1 MKITVEA
8 TVSLEDVLAETSRS
22 DVLDALD
29 MDEVLHE
36 IDKDTMV
43 SFVANNYG
51 NEIMG
56 EIGDYE
62 VIRHVSRNIS
72 MGSLIDDLD
81 EGDKAELREILAADD
96 EPDQPKLTA
105 DQWDLIKCGLKAI
118 ITLRGL
124 IGSGQ
129 PGDARGRKEQAIVD
143 LINNHFPS

>member
-8 TVSLEDVLAETSRS
+8 TVSLEDVLAETSLS

-29 MDEVLHE
+29 MDEVLRE

-43 SFVANNYG
+43 SFVVSNYASSVLSD
-51 NEIMG
+51 MD
-56 EIGDYE
+56 DYE

-72 MGSLIDDLD
+72 MATLLEDLD
-81 EGDKAELREILAADD
+81 DGDKAELHEILALDD
-96 EPDQPKLTA
+96 ELKLTA

-129 PGDARGRKEQAIVD
+129 PGDARGLKEQAIVD